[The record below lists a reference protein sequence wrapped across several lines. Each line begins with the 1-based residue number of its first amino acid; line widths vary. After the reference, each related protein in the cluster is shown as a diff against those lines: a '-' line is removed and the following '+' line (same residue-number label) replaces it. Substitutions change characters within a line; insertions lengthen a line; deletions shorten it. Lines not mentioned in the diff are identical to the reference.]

1 MPAKLIVVSGG
12 SGSGKSTILKEIL
25 KRKPEYVFSISSTTR
40 APRPHETNGTEYF
53 FLSHEEFNRRVE
65 AGEFLEWAEVHGEF
79 YGTEKR
85 VIEEELKA
93 GNSVLLDLDVY
104 GGAAVKRLFPEAV
117 LIFIKPPDINSL
129 RERLEKRGTDSS
141 AQIEKRLSRY
151 PFEEE
156 QGRTYTFQI
165 INDDLEMAIQEVTE
179 IIERAIG

>member
-40 APRPHETNGTEYF
+40 TPRSHETNGNEYY
-53 FLSHEEFNRRVE
+53 FLTHEGFDKRIK
-65 AGEFLEWAEVHGEF
+65 AGEFLEWAEVHGEY

-85 VIEEELKA
+85 VIEGELKA
-93 GNSVLLDLDVY
+93 GHYVLLDLDVY
-104 GGAAVKRLFPEAV
+104 GGAAVKKLFPEAI
-117 LIFIKPPDINSL
+117 LIFIKPPDMESL
-129 RERLEKRGTDSS
+129 RERLEKRGADSQ

-156 QGRTYTFQI
+156 QGKKYTFQI
-165 INDDLEMAIQEVTE
+165 VNDDLETAIQEVAE
-179 IIERAIG
+179 IIERAIS